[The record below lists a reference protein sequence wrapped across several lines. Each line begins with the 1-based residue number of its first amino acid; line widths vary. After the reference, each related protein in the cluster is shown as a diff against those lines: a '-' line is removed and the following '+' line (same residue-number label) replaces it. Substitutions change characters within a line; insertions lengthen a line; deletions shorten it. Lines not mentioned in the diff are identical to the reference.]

1 MVPPDLL
8 AQRNVLFLV
17 NEHSICPVSFLE
29 NQPPQAVDF
38 EGELSILLSQFFNFS
53 PQISGPFL
61 FYIGGSCR
69 VQAFPLESL
78 EALICPHREKRGRSS
93 LSKYTCTG
101 TLNRTSMKAK

>member
-29 NQPPQAVDF
+29 NQPSQAVDF

-78 EALICPHREKRGRSS
+78 EALIDFWKGPLTAGQ
-93 LSKYTCTG
+93 LFDNGIDIDTCFPC
-101 TLNRTSMKAK
+101 